1 MKLISSSLVPCR
13 PHFEA
18 DCFVTPLSQLDENRL
33 ICGKKEKNWTC
44 REPQGTRLL
53 VKRTSREGKNNM

>member
-33 ICGKKEKNWTC
+33 ICGKKEKKTGLAESLKERGC
-44 REPQGTRLL
+44 
-53 VKRTSREGKNNM
+53 